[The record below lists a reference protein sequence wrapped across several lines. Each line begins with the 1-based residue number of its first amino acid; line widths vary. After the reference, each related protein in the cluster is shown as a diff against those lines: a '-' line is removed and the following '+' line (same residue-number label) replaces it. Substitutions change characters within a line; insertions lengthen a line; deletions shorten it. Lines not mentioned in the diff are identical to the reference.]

1 MSENTVV
8 ITNDNFREIVDNN
21 SIVLIDFWANW
32 CGPCRMFAPIL
43 DEAAKEL
50 TGVAVVGKCN
60 VDDDEDLAREHG
72 IMSIPTVVMY
82 KNGSVVAKFSGSR
95 SKEQVVDFVKSNA

>member
-50 TGVAVVGKCN
+50 LGVAVVGKCN

>member
-8 ITNDNFREIVDNN
+8 ITTDNFREIVDNN

-50 TGVAVVGKCN
+50 LGVAVVGKCN